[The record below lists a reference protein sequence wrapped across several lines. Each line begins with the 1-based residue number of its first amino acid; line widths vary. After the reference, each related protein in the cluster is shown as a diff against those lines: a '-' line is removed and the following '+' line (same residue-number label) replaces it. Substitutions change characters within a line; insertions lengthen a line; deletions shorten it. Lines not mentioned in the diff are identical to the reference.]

1 MDHGDELYW
10 EQEYAELM
18 EIARE
23 HLLPQ
28 QKYGETVVLK
38 TKTGN
43 IYITQIPDYQNCKER
58 ELLEN
63 RCIQRLIDAEDTEVT
78 ACLATMNG
86 KEPEILSWNF
96 RSRLIELDERN
107 LKTECFLWGGED
119 TVYLK
124 PFSSLLPPGHT
135 IRKST

>member
-1 MDHGDELYW
+1 MKTNHDMFW
-10 EQEYAELM
+10 EQEYADLI
-18 EIARE
+18 EIARKNIQ
-23 HLLPQ
+23 PQ
-28 QKYGETVVLK
+28 WESGETVVLR

-43 IYITQIPDYQNCKER
+43 IYAVQIPDYQNYEER
-58 ELLEN
+58 EQLT
-63 RCIQRLIDAEDTEVT
+63 DAKDTEVV

-86 KEPEILSWNF
+86 VHPEILSWNF

-124 PFSSLLPPGHT
+124 PFSSLLPPNYTG
-135 IRKST
+135 KSPAKE